1 MSLLLHAIAPIE
13 PAAPSPAGLRGQAVI
28 AVDEQ
33 GLTAWTTDF
42 HEAPGQLT
50 RDDLLAHHGL
60 ITQLHE
66 SLASVV
72 PARFPTWVA
81 DADALRRLIG
91 SRRGEL
97 SSALDTVR
105 GRAEL
110 SVTAVWLTDDDAAAV
125 SMPEAATPGRRYLLE
140 RRQAFAGSDRR
151 RQRAREVADQIERL
165 VGADLVES
173 QRRICPSTAVAA
185 SMALLVPRLRAVE
198 IMARLPPVESGVR
211 ILVNGPWPPYSFVDI
226 G

>member
-1 MSLLLHAIAPIE
+1 VSLLLHAITPIE
-13 PAAPSPAGLRGQAVI
+13 PAAPSLAGLRGQPVI

-42 HEAPGQLT
+42 DEAPGQLT

-60 ITQLHE
+60 ISQLHE

-81 DADALRRLIG
+81 DAHALRRLIG

-105 GRAEL
+105 GCAEL
-110 SVTAVWLTDDDAAAV
+110 SVTAVWLTDDDDAASV
-125 SMPEAATPGRRYLLE
+125 PEAATPGRRYLLE

-165 VGADLVES
+165 VGPDLVES
-173 QRRICPSTAVAA
+173 QRRVCPSTAVAA